1 MVKCDFG
8 AFLLSPSSPMQN
20 TRLNNLF
27 NVVLVQ
33 VRQWFAN
40 PWRHLSLVVIS
51 LLFGVFLG
59 SAIPTTAGQ
68 AANWDVL
75 AAGILLLF
83 TEVVSRFVYGGANR
97 QRSQSP
103 DGVPRRSLL
112 AEVINALKIG
122 LTYSMFVEAFKIGS

>member
-1 MVKCDFG
+1 
-8 AFLLSPSSPMQN
+8 MQN
-20 TRLNNLF
+20 TRLNNLV
-27 NVVLVQ
+27 NVAS
-33 VRQWFAN
+33 VRVSEWFAN
-40 PWRHLSLVVIS
+40 PWRHLSLILIS

-83 TEVVSRFVYGGANR
+83 TEAVSRIVYGRNR
-97 QRSQSP
+97 RRTPSSE
-103 DGVPRRSLL
+103 GSSRRSLL
-112 AEVINALKIG
+112 AEVVNALKIG

>member
-1 MVKCDFG
+1 
-8 AFLLSPSSPMQN
+8 MQN
-20 TRLNNLF
+20 TRLNNL
-27 NVVLVQ
+27 VSSVS
-33 VRQWFAN
+33 VRVREWFAN
-40 PWRHLSLVVIS
+40 PWRHLSLILIS

-75 AAGILLLF
+75 AAGVLLLF
-83 TEVVSRFVYGGANR
+83 TEAVSRIVYGSNR
-97 QRSQSP
+97 RRTPSSE
-103 DGVPRRSLL
+103 GSSRRSLL